1 MEKNER
7 GYIFSRVLQDG
18 RAIDV
23 MTLTYQRARILIS
36 ANSTTP
42 FVDDMW

>member
-1 MEKNER
+1 MKKNKR
-7 GYIFSRVLQDG
+7 GYIFSRVLPDG

-23 MTLTYQRARILIS
+23 MTLTLARARILIS
-36 ANSTTP
+36 ANTTTP